1 MKTDEIED
9 GDVCPYCGVLPIF
22 FDGAPMINC
31 PNCAS
36 ELYNV
41 GLDDVVSGTDLD
53 EVDKDIDDVIK
64 ISAKPLSVKDFEF
77 LESGECFKCANKCG
91 SQITT
96 LKVNNQILTIGKS
109 CQDQ

>member
-31 PNCAS
+31 PNCAT

-41 GLDDVVSGTDLD
+41 GLDDEVGATDLD
-53 EVDKDIDDVIK
+53 ELDPDIDDLDDVDDANDGG
-64 ISAKPLSVKDFEF
+64 SDSDGDSSGGDEGDF
-77 LESGECFKCANKCG
+77 
-91 SQITT
+91 
-96 LKVNNQILTIGKS
+96 
-109 CQDQ
+109 

>member
-9 GDVCPYCGVLPIF
+9 GNVCPYCGVLPIF

-41 GLDDVVSGTDLD
+41 GLDDEVSGTDLD
-53 EVDKDIDDVIK
+53 ELDPDIDDLDDVDDANDGG
-64 ISAKPLSVKDFEF
+64 SGSDGGGDEGDF
-77 LESGECFKCANKCG
+77 
-91 SQITT
+91 
-96 LKVNNQILTIGKS
+96 
-109 CQDQ
+109 

>member
-31 PNCAS
+31 PNCAT

-41 GLDDVVSGTDLD
+41 GLDDEVGATDLD
-53 EVDKDIDDVIK
+53 ELDPDIDDLDGGDND
-64 ISAKPLSVKDFEF
+64 SEGDSDFGGDEGDF
-77 LESGECFKCANKCG
+77 
-91 SQITT
+91 
-96 LKVNNQILTIGKS
+96 
-109 CQDQ
+109 

>member
-1 MKTDEIED
+1 MKTEELED

-41 GLDDVVSGTDLD
+41 GLDDEVSATDLD
-53 EVDKDIDDVIK
+53 KLDPDIDDLDDANDGGHD
-64 ISAKPLSVKDFEF
+64 S
-77 LESGECFKCANKCG
+77 ESGGDFGGDEGDF
-91 SQITT
+91 
-96 LKVNNQILTIGKS
+96 
-109 CQDQ
+109 

>member
-1 MKTDEIED
+1 MKTEELED

-41 GLDDVVSGTDLD
+41 GLDDEVSATDLD
-53 EVDKDIDDVIK
+53 ELDPDSDEIDDADDANGGDND
-64 ISAKPLSVKDFEF
+64 SDSDSNFGGDEGDF
-77 LESGECFKCANKCG
+77 
-91 SQITT
+91 
-96 LKVNNQILTIGKS
+96 
-109 CQDQ
+109 